1 MAELSTLAR
10 PYAKAA
16 FMFANEAGKLSEWS
30 NALTTLARIAA
41 HEKVIALITSP
52 TLSGEDQANAIVEL
66 ANGELLPEV
75 ENFTRLLGENKR
87 LLLLEEIAAQ
97 FDHFKAEQERCVD
110 VEVTSAY
117 DLDDAA
123 TEELATALKRSLQR
137 DVRVSTHTDKSLIGG
152 VVVKAGDTVIDGS
165 LKGRLTK
172 LAEAMYS

>member
-16 FMFANEAGKLSEWS
+16 FKFALDSNTLGEWS
-30 NALTTLARIAA
+30 SALATLAAIAA
-41 HEKVIALITSP
+41 HDKVIALITSP
-52 TLSGEDQANAIVEL
+52 TLSGTDQANAIVEL
-66 ANGELLPEV
+66 AGDLAPEV

-87 LLLLEEIAAQ
+87 LLLIEEVANQ
-97 FDHFKAEQERCVD
+97 FDQFKAEQERSVD

-117 DLDDAA
+117 DLESDAA
-123 TEELATALKRSLQR
+123 DELATALKRTLQR
-137 DVRVSTHTDKSLIGG
+137 EVRVSTQTDKSLIGG
-152 VVVKAGDTVIDGS
+152 VVIRAGDMVIDGS